1 MYLAAYCG
9 VIFNREHMS
18 KLKVFG
24 ALLLASTLLVGCQ
37 STAKKDYGQL
47 ISTNKVALTNI
58 QAIENSE
65 AIVLDSSK
73 PTETKIALNDSVIQ
87 FGKYRSNYKLFEFDG
102 VKGDAYAIELRSL
115 CDCLGFSKTV
125 LYPVA
130 YVIDDEGTIINDK
143 PVKLGQGSM
152 GFSYPMNIHGI
163 WSGSFPKTKKY
174 YFLVAADN
182 RNLESSVAN
191 VNAQMVSAPYASI
204 SVPMTCDVKGELE
217 IKLVLN

>member
-1 MYLAAYCG
+1 MRK
-9 VIFNREHMS
+9 F
-18 KLKVFG
+18 KVFG
-24 ALLLASTLLVGCQ
+24 ALILTSSLLVGCQ
-37 STAKKDYGQL
+37 STAKKDYSHL
-47 ISTNKVALTNI
+47 LNSNKVALTN
-58 QAIENSE
+58 SE
-65 AIVLDSSK
+65 AIQNSTAITLNPSK
-73 PTETKIALNDSVIQ
+73 PTEAKVALNDSVIQ

-102 VKGDAYAIELRSL
+102 VKGNTYTIELRSL

-130 YVIDDEGTIINDK
+130 YIIDDEGAIINDK
-143 PVKLGQGSM
+143 PVQLGQGSM

-163 WSGSFPKTKKY
+163 WTGSFPETSKY

-182 RNLESSVAN
+182 RNSDSAVAD

-204 SVPMTCDVKGELE
+204 SVPMTSDVKGELE

>member
-1 MYLAAYCG
+1 
-9 VIFNREHMS
+9 MS
-18 KLKVFG
+18 KFKVFG
-24 ALLLASTLLVGCQ
+24 ALFVTGALLVGCQ

-47 ISTNKVALTNI
+47 LNSNKVALTNGE
-58 QAIENSE
+58 AIENST
-65 AIVLDSSK
+65 AIILNPSK
-73 PTETKIALNDSVIQ
+73 PTEAKVTLNDSIIQ

-102 VKGDAYAIELRSL
+102 TKGSVYTIELRSL

-130 YVIDDEGTIINDK
+130 YIIDDEGTIINDK

-163 WSGSFPKTKKY
+163 WSGTLPKTSKY

-182 RNLESSVAN
+182 RNLETNVAD
-191 VNAQMVSAPYASI
+191 VNAQMASAPYASI
-204 SVPMTCDVKGELE
+204 SVPMTSDVKGELE
-217 IKLVLN
+217 IKLALN

>member
-1 MYLAAYCG
+1 LQHSYHG
-9 VIFNREHMS
+9 WHDKFDIE
-18 KLKVFG
+18 
-24 ALLLASTLLVGCQ
+24 
-37 STAKKDYGQL
+37 
-47 ISTNKVALTNI
+47 
-58 QAIENSE
+58 AIENSA
-65 AIVLDSSK
+65 AITLNPSK
-73 PTETKIALNDSVIQ
+73 PTEAKVALNDSVIQ

-102 VKGDAYAIELRSL
+102 VKGSAYTIELRSL

-130 YVIDDEGTIINDK
+130 YIIDDEGTIINDK
-143 PVKLGQGSM
+143 PVQLGQGSM

-163 WSGSFPKTKKY
+163 WSGSFPKTSKY

-182 RNLESSVAN
+182 RNLESAVAD

-204 SVPMTCDVKGELE
+204 SVPMTSDVKGELE